1 MRSYQ
6 LYIHTKCI
14 YYVFNALVSKSVE
27 RNVLSRYEKGN
38 NPGLLSI
45 YRFNGTLHS
54 LTSVWKFIVHLI
66 GKHTLEGGP
75 KKTTVVA
82 LLNLPETNC
91 REAKAEEAA
100 TEEGEA
106 EAESESDSEERR
118 EEQTSVVEVVVVV
131 VFVDGCK
138 SISMCRLIWRIE
150 N

>member
-1 MRSYQ
+1 M
-6 LYIHTKCI
+6 LYIHTICI
-14 YYVFNALVSKSVE
+14 YYVYNALVSKSVE
-27 RNVLSRYEKGN
+27 RCVLSRYEKGN

-82 LLNLPETNC
+82 LLNLAETNC
-91 REAKAEEAA
+91 REAKEEEGAA

-118 EEQTSVVEVVVVV
+118 EEQTSVVDVVFVFD
-131 VFVDGCK
+131 FVDGCK
-138 SISMCRLIWRIE
+138 SISMCRLIWRIVY
-150 N
+150 

>member
-1 MRSYQ
+1 M
-6 LYIHTKCI
+6 
-14 YYVFNALVSKSVE
+14 
-27 RNVLSRYEKGN
+27 SRYEKGN

-66 GKHTLEGGP
+66 GKHTRTLEGGP

-100 TEEGEA
+100 TEEGEEVA
-106 EAESESDSEERR
+106 EVEAESESDSEERR

-131 VFVDGCK
+131 VVVFFDGCK